1 MLHEVVVGNARCHDG
16 TLRVVAARVGVVGRL
31 LALGGEDRLC
41 RYQFG
46 VVLLRESGQ
55 EDEVLHILRQ
65 REFVLPRQ
73 FIGGLHHG
81 AGVRHAGG
89 NAQENGCAQLLAERE
104 SVARHLVSL
113 LLVRGL
119 EAGNHGELR
128 IEARV
133 LFVLGRVHA
142 RVVGCKDYQS
152 AVHAR
157 DSRVHKRVGAHI
169 HTHMF
174 HADQCAFSHVRHAER
189 AFHGGLLVGCP
200 AAEDGL
206 GCGTLRF
213 MELDVL
219 GNLR

>member
-1 MLHEVVVGNARCHDG
+1 MPLFHHQHFLCAVCHHLLDEAHGQGVLRYLEHRAVGLTLLHEVVVGNARCHDG

-81 AGVRHAGG
+81 AGMRHAGG
-89 NAQENGCAQLLAERE
+89 NAQEDRCAQLLAERE

-133 LFVLGRVHA
+133 LLVLR
-142 RVVGCKDYQS
+142 
-152 AVHAR
+152 
-157 DSRVHKRVGAHI
+157 
-169 HTHMF
+169 
-174 HADQCAFSHVRHAER
+174 
-189 AFHGGLLVGCP
+189 
-200 AAEDGL
+200 
-206 GCGTLRF
+206 
-213 MELDVL
+213 
-219 GNLR
+219 